1 METDK
6 DVLDMCN
13 LGTAHPNKDV
23 HVYFEHVADAMLK
36 IVSDDELVDVVIDQ
50 VAEEVKEQ
58 NGIDSKIKVSI
69 LMIGQQAIVDAYL
82 CLTHL
87 TAGILVGKF
96 SK

>member
-36 IVSDDELVDVVIDQ
+36 IVSDDEPINVVIEQ
-50 VAEEVKEQ
+50 VSKEVEEQ
-58 NGIDSKIKVSI
+58 NEGINYEIEAKIE
-69 LMIGQQAIVDAYL
+69 MI
-82 CLTHL
+82 
-87 TAGILVGKF
+87 
-96 SK
+96 SN

>member
-36 IVSDDELVDVVIDQ
+36 IVSDDEPINVVIEQ
-50 VAEEVKEQ
+50 VSKEVEE
-58 NGIDSKIKVSI
+58 
-69 LMIGQQAIVDAYL
+69 
-82 CLTHL
+82 
-87 TAGILVGKF
+87 
-96 SK
+96 